1 MEKKKIIIFGATG
14 NVGSYLFKYAIE
26 FFNKDE
32 YQVIASGRRE
42 TDFFTK
48 RGYEYYSVDLTKQ
61 EDFNKLPTKNVYA
74 VIDLA
79 SEIPSYM
86 REYDAK
92 KYIDSIILGGYNVLE
107 YCRKNRVDR
116 IIYTQTVFDISLY
129 KHACLTPDLKPN
141 FSYKG
146 DHAMY
151 VICKNTMLE
160 MMKHYHEEY
169 GIKSFVFRFPTIYNY
184 SPYPFYFPNGVKT
197 KTTSLSDDRKSY
209 ER

>member
-86 REYDAK
+86 RD
-92 KYIDSIILGGYNVLE
+92 
-107 YCRKNRVDR
+107 
-116 IIYTQTVFDISLY
+116 
-129 KHACLTPDLKPN
+129 
-141 FSYKG
+141 
-146 DHAMY
+146 
-151 VICKNTMLE
+151 
-160 MMKHYHEEY
+160 
-169 GIKSFVFRFPTIYNY
+169 
-184 SPYPFYFPNGVKT
+184 
-197 KTTSLSDDRKSY
+197 
-209 ER
+209 